1 LHALL
6 VVTPDDLH
14 YSMTM
19 DALDAGLHVL
29 CEKPL
34 ALNARQARE
43 MYEKAEAVGVKHMTF
58 FTFRWP
64 PHYRYLRELI
74 DEGYVGR
81 CFDCHI
87 CLLRGVGRSGQYS
100 WRYDQKHGNGYLS
113 EFGSHMIDL
122 ARWYVGDIAKVTA
135 HLSMFLDRPG
145 RDGEILDPTNDSA
158 MLAIEFANGAQGMM
172 HFSSLAHIGNRGM
185 DQRITL
191 HGESGTLEATATFT
205 SAEIRGA
212 RDGEQEFSILPIPDR
227 VLEGV
232 DKENPYHVISQFAGD
247 YLFIDSILE
256 DRPISPSFYEGLKAQ
271 EVIDAA
277 IESNRRGCWVSL

>member
-1 LHALL
+1 
-6 VVTPDDLH
+6 
-14 YSMTM
+14 
-19 DALDAGLHVL
+19 
-29 CEKPL
+29 
-34 ALNARQARE
+34 
-43 MYEKAEAVGVKHMTF
+43 
-58 FTFRWP
+58 
-64 PHYRYLRELI
+64 
-74 DEGYVGR
+74 
-81 CFDCHI
+81 
-87 CLLRGVGRSGQYS
+87 
-100 WRYDQKHGNGYLS
+100 
-113 EFGSHMIDL
+113 MIDL
-122 ARWYVGDIAKVTA
+122 ARWYVGDIAKVNA